1 MTSAL
6 DPRDRESIL
15 HDLCSSDEEV
25 RRLAVERGA
34 LLPAAEALPMLAER
48 LGDPSWRVRKAA
60 VEALAATPEDWPV
73 AGHLI
78 ASLADGEN
86 PGRRNAAVE
95 ALIRIGRRMVAALL
109 EASTSPDVDVRKL
122 VVDALA
128 GIGSE
133 RATSRLATLLGDPDA
148 NVRSAAADAL
158 AALGGE
164 EAQHALRATAM
175 REDEET
181 LVRFAALRGLAR
193 LEAPLR
199 AADLASA
206 ISDPMLRPVAFGVL
220 GRVVDAESE
229 EVLLKGLESG
239 SRATREAAIEALLR
253 VAALADPDEAERV
266 CARLR
271 SCAETATGAVQDAI
285 VRLGEADLATR
296 ILIAHFLGIVAAP
309 AAALPLLCAAR
320 DDEALAE
327 VALGALDALGVAGEE
342 QIDAAWTTLDGDLQ
356 LLACQVLGRGRG
368 ERGGARLALA
378 LDDADPTLR
387 AAAALALASRGD
399 TRAAPALVRRLQI
412 ASDDLDADAEQE
424 RGALIDALVR
434 ITTALPDAD
443 ARRAVTELLANS
455 FAGAS
460 ESVRLAIARVLGSA
474 GAADHGSLMALLVQ
488 DPSPVVRRAAVGA
501 LAGLR
506 GEPRRD
512 ALRLALADEA
522 ASVRIAA
529 AAALGASGDA
539 HALGDLERLL
549 ADEDAGVRAAA
560 VRAIGE
566 LALVVGA
573 DSGWER
579 IGALLGT
586 ALADRGPVALAAV
599 EVFERVAPALPIE
612 PVCEVLGHE
621 DPEVVQGAL
630 ACIRRH
636 GRESE
641 LTAILPLLSHP
652 HWAVRAGAIE
662 AIAERRFRVAVPAVL
677 RRLDGE
683 EDEFVRDTLLRAL
696 ERLEEA

>member
-1 MTSAL
+1 MKHSL
-6 DPRDRESIL
+6 DPRERESIL
-15 HDLCSSDEEV
+15 RDLCSADEEV
-25 RRLAVERGA
+25 RRLAVERGV

-60 VEALAATPEDWPV
+60 VEVLAAVPEDWPV

-95 ALIRIGRRMVAALL
+95 ALVRIGRRMVAPLL
-109 EASTSPDVDVRKL
+109 EASESPDVDVRKL

-133 RATSRLATLLGDPDA
+133 RATPRLAVLLGDPDA
-148 NVRSAAADAL
+148 NVRGAAADAL
-158 AALGGE
+158 AALGGVDAE
-164 EAQHALRATAM
+164 EALRAAAL
-175 REDEET
+175 REDEEM

-193 LEAPLR
+193 LEAPLC

-220 GRVVDAESE
+220 GRVPDAESE

-239 SRATREAAIEALLR
+239 SRATREAAIDALLR
-253 VAALADPDEAERV
+253 LVAHAEPGEAERL
-266 CARLR
+266 CGRLR
-271 SCAETATGAVQDAI
+271 TCAETAPGALHDAF

-296 ILIAHFLGIVAAP
+296 IGIAQFLGIVAAP
-309 AAALPLLCAAR
+309 EAALPLLCAAR

-327 VALGALDALGVAGEE
+327 VALGALAGLGVAGEE
-342 QIDAAWTTLDGDLQ
+342 RIDADWSRLDGDLQ
-356 LLACQVLGRGRG
+356 LLACEVLGRGRG
-368 ERGGARLALA
+368 ARGAARLVLA
-378 LDDADPTLR
+378 LEESDPTLR
-387 AAAALALASRGD
+387 AAAARALASRGD
-399 TRAAPALVRRLQI
+399 TGAAPALVRRLQL
-412 ASDDLDADAEQE
+412 ATDDSDPDAEGE
-424 RGALIDALVR
+424 RSALIDALVR
-434 ITTALPDAD
+434 ITTASPDAE
-443 ARRAVTELLANS
+443 ARRTVTDLLASS
-455 FAGAS
+455 FEGAR
-460 ESVRLAIARVLGSA
+460 ESVRLAIARVLGSV
-474 GAADHGSLMALLVQ
+474 GTGDHASVMALLAQ
-488 DPSPVVRRAAVGA
+488 DPSPTVRRAAVGA
-501 LAGLR
+501 LAGLQ
-506 GEPRRD
+506 GEARRE

-529 AAALGASGDA
+529 ATALGDTGEE

-549 ADEDAGVRAAA
+549 ADEDAEVRSAA

-566 LALVVGA
+566 LAQAVA
-573 DSGWER
+573 ASSGWGR
-579 IGALLGT
+579 IDALLGA

-612 PVCEVLGHE
+612 RVCGVLEHD

-636 GRESE
+636 GREAE
-641 LTAILPLLSHP
+641 LTAILPLLAHS

-662 AIAERRFRVAVPAVL
+662 AIAERRFVAAVPAVL

-683 EDEFVRDTLLRAL
+683 EDEFVRGTLLRAL